1 MKRSIVLFATV
12 ILVAT
17 TTMTI
22 SAQLPELID
31 REVFFGNPEL
41 SNTRISPDG
50 KLISF
55 MKPYKGTRNI
65 WVKGFD
71 EPFEKARLITAET
84 KRPIGGYFWSRNG
97 EHILFV
103 KDNGGDE
110 NFNVYAVNPQ
120 AKVPDGS
127 PVPPARNL
135 TEGKKVRANI
145 QSVPKSDPDSIY
157 VGLNDRDPAWHDIYK
172 VSISTGKKTLV
183 KKNEDR
189 LQGLIFD
196 HADKIRL
203 SVRSAKNGDTEI
215 LSLDGDKPKMI
226 YSCNV
231 FETCAPIRF
240 HKDNNSVYIQTN
252 KGDRDLVQLVL
263 LDVKTGKETFI
274 EEDSNKRVDFG
285 NAIFSDVS
293 NELLGTVYNDDKVR
307 VNWKDKKYERD
318 YKWLQKK
325 LPGKEISFS
334 SSSADENI
342 YKIDA
347 SSDNDPGE
355 VYIFNRKK
363 KKLTLQYK
371 IRKDLPR
378 KSLAKMT
385 PIRYKSSDGLEIPAY
400 LTLPKGVPAKNLPM
414 IVFPHGGPWAR
425 DGWGYDTFAQF
436 LANRGYAV
444 LQMNFRG
451 STGYGKKFL
460 DAGNNEWGQLMQDDI
475 TWGVKHLVNKGIADP
490 KRVGIMGG
498 SYGGYATLAGVTF
511 TPDTYAGAV
520 AIVAPSNL
528 VTLLEAIPPY
538 WESFRTVFYKRMGDP
553 NTAEGKAQM
562 VRQSPLTH
570 ANKIKTP
577 LLVVQGANDPR
588 VNKRESDQI
597 VIALRDRNYPVE
609 YLVAPDEG
617 HGFARPVNNLAMVA
631 TAEKFLAKHLG
642 GRYQSSMTDAVA
654 KRLSEITVDP
664 KDVKLPAKTDM
675 SEKAS
680 VDVSGVWNL
689 DADASGQNVQIGFR
703 LEQKDS
709 DFQGT
714 VSTQFGDGTIEKGKV
729 SGNSITGT
737 IKIEIQGQPM
747 ELEMKGKIVDGKMTG
762 TIEGPGVPQVSF
774 SGEKGK

>member
-1 MKRSIVLFATV
+1 MNRLIVLFATV
-12 ILVAT
+12 ILIAT

-41 SNTRISPDG
+41 SGTQISPDG
-50 KLISF
+50 KWVSF
-55 MKPYKGTRNI
+55 MKPYEGTRNI

-71 EPFEKARLITAET
+71 ESFDKARLITAET

-97 EHILFV
+97 KHILFV

-120 AKVPDGS
+120 AKTPAGS
-127 PVPPARNL
+127 AVPPARNL
-135 TEGKKVRANI
+135 TEGEKVRATI

-172 VSISTGKKTLV
+172 VSISTGKKTLI

-196 HADKIRL
+196 NDDKIRL

-231 FETCAPIRF
+231 FETCAPVRF
-240 HKDNNSVYIQTN
+240 HKDNNSVYLQTN

-263 LDVKTGKETFI
+263 LDVKTGKETFV
-274 EEDSNKRVDFG
+274 EEDPNKRVDFG
-285 NAIFSDVS
+285 GTIFSDVS
-293 NELLGTVYNDDKVR
+293 NELLGTVYNDDKVK
-307 VNWKDKKYERD
+307 VYWKDKKYESD
-318 YKWLQKK
+318 YEWLKGK
-325 LPGKEISFS
+325 FPGKEVSFS
-334 SSSADENI
+334 SSTEDENI
-342 YKIDA
+342 YKIDI
-347 SSDNDPGE
+347 SSDDDPGE
-355 VYIFNRKK
+355 VYLFDRKN
-363 KKLTLQYK
+363 KKLMLQYK
-371 IRKDLPR
+371 IREDLPR
-378 KSLAKMT
+378 EALAKMT
-385 PIRYKSSDGLEIPAY
+385 PVRYKSSDGLEIPAY
-400 LTLPKGVPAKNLPM
+400 LTLPKGVPAKNLPV

-425 DGWGYDTFAQF
+425 DNWGYSTFPQF

-475 TWGVKHLVNKGIADP
+475 TWGVKHLVTEGIADP

-511 TPDTYAGAV
+511 TPDTYAAAV

-528 VTLLEAIPPY
+528 VTLLDAIPPY

-617 HGFARPVNNLAMVA
+617 HGFQRPVNNLAMVA
-631 TAEKFLAKHLG
+631 TSEKFLAKHLG
-642 GRYQSSMTDAVA
+642 GRYQTSVTDAVA

-675 SEKAS
+675 NKAAS
-680 VDVSGVWNL
+680 VNVSGTWNL
-689 DADASGQNVQIGFR
+689 EADAGGQNVAIG
-703 LEQKDS
+703 LSLKQQDS
-709 DFQGT
+709 EFTGT
-714 VSTQFGDGTIEKGKV
+714 VSTPFGDGVVKKGKV
-729 SGNSITGT
+729 SGNNLTGMIDIT
-737 IKIEIQGQPM
+737 IQGQPM
-747 ELEMKGKIVDGKMTG
+747 ELEMKGKIDGDKMTG
-762 TIEGPGVPQVSF
+762 TIEGPGVPQVTF
-774 SGEKGK
+774 TGTKGK

>member
-1 MKRSIVLFATV
+1 MKIIIVFFAAL
-12 ILVAT
+12 ILIAT

-22 SAQLPELID
+22 SAQIPELID
-31 REVFFGNPEL
+31 RKVFFGDPKL
-41 SNTRISPDG
+41 SETQISPDG
-50 KLISF
+50 KWVSF

-65 WVKGFD
+65 WVKGLD

-84 KRPIGGYFWSRNG
+84 KRPIGDYFWSRDG
-97 EHILFV
+97 ENILFV

-110 NFNVYAVNPQ
+110 NFNVYAVSPQ
-120 AKVPDGS
+120 DKLANGSLVPL
-127 PVPPARNL
+127 ARNL
-135 TEGKKVRANI
+135 TEGKKVQANI
-145 QSVPKSDPDSIY
+145 QSVPRSDPDSIY
-157 VGLNDRDPAWHDIYK
+157 VGLNNRDPAWHDIYK
-172 VSISTGKKTLV
+172 VSISTGEKTLV

-196 HADKIRL
+196 NSDRIRL

-215 LSLDGDKPKMI
+215 LTLDGDKPKMI
-226 YSCNV
+226 YSCSV

-240 HKDNNSVYIQTN
+240 HKDNNSVYMQTN
-252 KGDRDLVQLVL
+252 KGNRDLIQLVL
-263 LDVKTGKETFI
+263 LDVKTGKETFV
-274 EEDSNKRVDFG
+274 EEDPNKRVDFSG
-285 NAIFSDVS
+285 AVFSDVS
-293 NELLGTVYNDDKVR
+293 NELLGTVYNDEKVK
-307 VNWKDKKYERD
+307 VYWKDKKYERD
-318 YKWLQKK
+318 YKWLQKM
-325 LPGKEISFS
+325 LPGMEISFR

-347 SSDNDPGE
+347 SSDDDPGE

-363 KKLTLQYK
+363 KTLTLLYK
-371 IRKDLPR
+371 VRENLSR

-385 PIRYKSSDGLEIPAY
+385 PIRYESSDGLEIPAY
-400 LTLPKGVPAKNLPM
+400 LTVPKGIPAKNLPM

-475 TWGVKHLVNKGIADP
+475 TWGVKHLVSKGIADP

-498 SYGGYATLAGVTF
+498 SYGGYAALAGVTF
-511 TPDTYAGAV
+511 TPDTYAASV

-528 VTLLEAIPPY
+528 ITLLEAVPPY
-538 WESFRTVFYKRMGDP
+538 WESTRTMFYKRMGDP
-553 NTAEGKAQM
+553 NTKEGKAQM
-562 VRQSPLTH
+562 IRQSPLTH
-570 ANKIKTP
+570 VDKIKTP

-631 TAEKFLAKHLG
+631 TTEKFLAKHLG
-642 GRYQSSMTDAVA
+642 GRFQESMTGPVA

-664 KDVKLPAKTDM
+664 KDVKLPARTD
-675 SEKAS
+675 
-680 VDVSGVWNL
+680 
-689 DADASGQNVQIGFR
+689 
-703 LEQKDS
+703 
-709 DFQGT
+709 
-714 VSTQFGDGTIEKGKV
+714 
-729 SGNSITGT
+729 
-737 IKIEIQGQPM
+737 
-747 ELEMKGKIVDGKMTG
+747 
-762 TIEGPGVPQVSF
+762 
-774 SGEKGK
+774 